1 MPAAVTANTALAKS
15 RCVAVRL
22 SGSRELALNY
32 DRALFECVPPR
43 VTVSVVVGEKT
54 RRVLANLPPT
64 VLVDSEDYAARV
76 FPRTVSLTLEGA
88 AAVLD
93 TLSSGDVSVLLDL
106 SGRAPDRYRIAPE
119 IILPPGVT
127 LAGISADTLT
137 VQISRNT
144 AVDAP

>member
-1 MPAAVTANTALAKS
+1 
-15 RCVAVRL
+15 
-22 SGSRELALNY
+22 
-32 DRALFECVPPR
+32 
-43 VTVSVVVGEKT
+43 
-54 RRVLANLPPT
+54 
-64 VLVDSEDYAARV
+64 V